1 MRSPLPVNYIKDMH
15 NRVTQSQFGASSSI
29 RTAAVNGIAAT
40 GRPHNHHYHRDVH
53 YSNNI
58 NGYGNDAP
66 ALVRKNSI

>member
-15 NRVTQSQFGASSSI
+15 NRVTQSQFGASSTI
-29 RTAAVNGIAAT
+29 RTTVNGLAAT
-40 GRPHNHHYHRDVH
+40 GAIGRSHNHHH

-58 NGYGNDAP
+58 HGYGHEAP